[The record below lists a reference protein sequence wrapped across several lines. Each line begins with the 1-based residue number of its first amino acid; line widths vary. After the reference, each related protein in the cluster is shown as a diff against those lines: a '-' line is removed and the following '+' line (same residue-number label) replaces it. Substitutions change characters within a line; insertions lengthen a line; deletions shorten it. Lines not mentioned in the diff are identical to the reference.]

1 MITQIGLRIG
11 GTKERRAGFAPLVTV
26 GVLAGNEGAN
36 MDRSSII
43 ADNPSYLVKHGD
55 GYILYMLLD
64 IRVKSFD
71 ADAPGVLSIAVTIP
85 SGQCLAEGKSPYTLL
100 QDIYNLF
107 VAEYMSPQTD
117 GRHSFINK
125 EIDDEP
131 FRQIMAQ
138 YSLAPSASAYIPM
151 NPQGLTGTLNVPAE
165 KMADFMRDTQFPE
178 FSSFKEIEVGAKCQS
193 SIGLENLE
201 IPRVHIYNIIV
212 NGTPTGQTL
221 RHPEDKYT
229 TTLESTSMVEYTN
242 VSFSLGGLLQASGMQ
257 MSFEGATIRLDPM
270 TDTIHCTIPKRM
282 VKYSVKVTLKRPGAK
297 DVPAED
303 QNTIIKFFKTDKAQL
318 LLAGKDISDIITT
331 PMSEP
336 YLVDASFATG
346 EVKMTPAHIGSYIFS
361 VTSQP
366 DKAKHAV
373 SINISYRKETPA
385 PEARPAK
392 PKPTIPSD
400 SVPSAGSLPL
410 SGGAGEGLTEGYSRT
425 ALIISAV
432 AGFAAG
438 CLLVGCLWWFLG
450 GDKEATTTTPNEEG
464 VVYGDTLS
472 ANTQDSLQ
480 NIVTEDKAGTSDGAA
495 SLEATPAVSEPS
507 EAERAAQVEEEM
519 RKAEETAKQKKLEEE
534 AAKKKQQDEAKKA
547 QNRAEIMA
555 LVNKGDLSGCRNH
568 SGWKAKSAVSKA
580 EQLAIENILKKRDE
594 LKETKLNNDVIKK
607 FKPFTWDNISAAS
620 KAITEW
626 ESKPENQ

>member
-1 MITQIGLRIG
+1 
-11 GTKERRAGFAPLVTV
+11 
-26 GVLAGNEGAN
+26 
-36 MDRSSII
+36 
-43 ADNPSYLVKHGD
+43 
-55 GYILYMLLD
+55 
-64 IRVKSFD
+64 
-71 ADAPGVLSIAVTIP
+71 
-85 SGQCLAEGKSPYTLL
+85 
-100 QDIYNLF
+100 
-107 VAEYMSPQTD
+107 
-117 GRHSFINK
+117 
-125 EIDDEP
+125 
-131 FRQIMAQ
+131 
-138 YSLAPSASAYIPM
+138 M

-221 RHPEDKYT
+221 RHPKDKYT

-303 QNTIIKFFKTDKAQL
+303 QNTIINFFKTDKAQL

-346 EVKMTPAHIGSYIFS
+346 EVKMMPAHIGDYIFS
-361 VTSQP
+361 ATSQA

-385 PEARPAK
+385 PAARPAK
-392 PKPTIPSD
+392 PKPTVPSD
-400 SVPSAGSLPL
+400 SVPSAGSLPP
-410 SGGAGEGLTEGYSRT
+410 SGGAGDGLTEGYSRT

-450 GDKEATTTTPNEEG
+450 GEKEATTTTPNEEG

-472 ANTQDSLQ
+472 TDSQDSLQ
-480 NIVTEDKAGTSDGAA
+480 TIVTENKAETSDDAET
-495 SLEATPAVSEPS
+495 LEATPTVSEPS
-507 EAERAAQVEEEM
+507 EAERAAEIEE
-519 RKAEETAKQKKLEEE
+519 RKAQAEE
-534 AAKKKQQDEAKKA
+534 AARKKLQEEAKKA
-547 QNRAEIMA
+547 EAAAKKAQDRAEIMA
-555 LVNKGDLSGCRNH
+555 LVNKGDITGCRSH
-568 SGWKAKSAVSKA
+568 SGWKTKSAVSKA

>member
-303 QNTIIKFFKTDKAQL
+303 QNTGD
-318 LLAGKDISDIITT
+318 
-331 PMSEP
+331 
-336 YLVDASFATG
+336 
-346 EVKMTPAHIGSYIFS
+346 YIFS

-385 PEARPAK
+385 PAARPAK
-392 PKPTIPSD
+392 PKPTVPSD
-400 SVPSAGSLPL
+400 SVPSAGSLTP
-410 SGGAGEGLTEGYSRT
+410 SGGAGDGLTEGYSRT

-432 AGFAAG
+432 AGFAVG

-450 GDKEATTTTPNEEG
+450 GEKEATTTTPNEEG

-472 ANTQDSLQ
+472 TDSQDSLQ
-480 NIVTEDKAGTSDGAA
+480 NIVAEDNAVTSEGSA

-507 EAERAAQVEEEM
+507 EAERAAEIEE
-519 RKAEETAKQKKLEEE
+519 RKAQAEE
-534 AAKKKQQDEAKKA
+534 AARKKLQEEAKKA
-547 QNRAEIMA
+547 EAAAKKAQDRAEIMA
-555 LVNKGDLSGCRNH
+555 LVNKGDITGCRSH
-568 SGWKAKSAVSKA
+568 SGWKTKSAVSKA